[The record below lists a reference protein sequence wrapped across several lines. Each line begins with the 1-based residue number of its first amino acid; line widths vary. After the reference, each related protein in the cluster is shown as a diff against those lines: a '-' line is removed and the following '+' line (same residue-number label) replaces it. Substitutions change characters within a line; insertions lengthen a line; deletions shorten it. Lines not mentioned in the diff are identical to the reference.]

1 MGQVIA
7 AMQNAK
13 ILKVYNSQRGTQLK
27 LVLKLEGGQQVLW
40 KPGWYT
46 RETTIE
52 GPVYSGKDR
61 HNSEI
66 IAFYLGAILNL
77 RWTPIAAGRK
87 IDMKEVYE
95 KADPVLKETMLIKG
109 NKDDLKMSKVV
120 IKRSI

>member
-1 MGQVIA
+1 MGQVLHAI
-7 AMQNAK
+7 QTAK
-13 ILKVYNSQRGTQLK
+13 IQKVFNSQRGTQLK
-27 LVLKLEGGQQVLW
+27 LVLRLEGGQQVLW

-46 RETTIE
+46 RNITIE

-77 RWTPIAAGRK
+77 RWTPIATGRK
-87 IDMKEVYE
+87 IDLMEVYE

-109 NKDDLKMSKVV
+109 DVV
-120 IKRSI
+120 WYLSYRFHRND